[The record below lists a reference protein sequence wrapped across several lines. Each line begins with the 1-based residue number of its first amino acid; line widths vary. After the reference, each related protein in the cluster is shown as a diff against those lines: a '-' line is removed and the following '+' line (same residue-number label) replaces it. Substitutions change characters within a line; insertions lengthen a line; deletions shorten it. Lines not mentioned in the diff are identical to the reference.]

1 MEKYIKEYLLKY
13 GRVQVPEFGLFEAAY
28 KSSYIHP
35 ILHTFSVPGK
45 YVVFSENKSQDDDFA
60 FFVSKK
66 EKISFAEAQSRI
78 EAWVAE
84 VWKTIK
90 EDKKPFEVGT
100 LGSFFLNAMERIE
113 FAAMLDTDISPDSFG
128 LEGFKAELP
137 VSVPRH
143 SEPVAESNTPPLT
156 PPTPRLRSA
165 TNEGNLESDVEK
177 ENNEED
183 DLPPKKKKKRVG
195 LWIFLIL
202 LLLSGAFVGT
212 VYFAF
217 PDTFAEYKEKGL
229 VLFDDVIGKFTKNN
243 ADNTIPAPI
252 EEVTITEETP
262 IESDPVEIVE
272 HPPQTQT
279 QTQSTVAVSA
289 EYGYYVI
296 IGSFRES
303 ANADKFLKE
312 KQANYSNAVNLGLG
326 KSGYYMVG
334 IGPYSQPEAESKQKE
349 IPNAWVFKK

>member
-13 GRVQVPEFGLFEAAY
+13 GRVQVTEFGLFETAY

-45 YVVFSENKSQDDDFA
+45 YIVFSENKNQDDDFA

-66 EKISFAEAQSRI
+66 EKITIEEAKKRI

-90 EDKKPFEVGT
+90 EEKKPFEVCT
-100 LGSFFLNAMERIE
+100 LGSFFLNAMDRIE
-113 FAAMLDTDISPDSFG
+113 FAAVLDTDISPDSFG

-137 VSVPRH
+137 ASEHRRC
-143 SEPVAESNTPPLT
+143 EPVAESNTPPLT
-156 PPTPRLRSA
+156 PPTLRLRSA
-165 TNEGNLESDVEK
+165 TKEGNLESDVEK
-177 ENNEED
+177 ENSEED
-183 DLPPKKKKKRVG
+183 DLQPKKKKKRVG
-195 LWIFLIL
+195 LWILLIL
-202 LLLSGAFVGT
+202 LLLSGAFFGT

-217 PDTFAEYKEKGL
+217 PDAFAEYKEKGL
-229 VLFDDVIGKFTKNN
+229 VLFDDVIGKFTKND
-243 ADNTIPAPI
+243 ADNTIPAPV
-252 EEVTITEETP
+252 EEVTITEEP
-262 IESDPVEIVE
+262 QIESDPVEIVE
-272 HPPQTQT
+272 QSPQTQI
-279 QTQSTVAVSA
+279 QSTVAVSA

-312 KQANYSNAVNLGLG
+312 KQANYINAVNLGLG
-326 KSGYYMVG
+326 KSGYYLVG

-349 IPNAWVFKK
+349 IPNAWIFKK